1 MDLVL
6 TSSVVTVSTATSIS
20 FVSPKVLNV
29 GYTKH
34 V

>member
-6 TSSVVTVSTATSIS
+6 TFFAVTVSTGSSIS
-20 FVSPKVLNV
+20 SVSPKVLNV
-29 GYTKH
+29 GYTKR